1 MGVKK
6 KEMRKLVK
14 PEDML
19 GLKEKTKDNI
29 KKPLYPTAYLVAKFK
44 ITGRMK
50 GSDLESYCFQ

>member
-1 MGVKK
+1 
-6 KEMRKLVK
+6 MRKLVK
-14 PEDML
+14 PDDML